1 MQQENICNF
10 YSFLKIKNNNK
21 QFNHKTLLKTQNQFS
36 SLCKI
41 RIFFQIKK
49 KKNTYENTDVQILML
64 ACAQIVC
71 NIVYVQVRGRIH
83 RKLCC
88 KN

>member
-41 RIFFQIKK
+41 RIFFHIKK
-49 KKNTYENTDVQILML
+49 KKKKKTP
-64 ACAQIVC
+64 AKS
-71 NIVYVQVRGRIH
+71 H
-83 RKLCC
+83 
-88 KN
+88 